1 MLKTGRAPSRHFWDA
16 RVYPHYDYGH
26 AWQRVRL
33 PPPNLCGSGFEFV
46 WQEGSIFLASSTL
59 VELCLRA
66 THAGHPQQ
74 SVPFLSAKKIQ
85 TYHAGIQTAGS
96 TLRAT
101 TVFVGDHLT
110 TSAIGCGT
118 LLRTQGRWRFEPIAR
133 TFRTPEPYSCFKNA
147 TSFWRHA
154 YPCTVLLHLVKF
166 PRRQNHLMR

>member
-1 MLKTGRAPSRHFWDA
+1 MR
-16 RVYPHYDYGH
+16 
-26 AWQRVRL
+26 
-33 PPPNLCGSGFEFV
+33 
-46 WQEGSIFLASSTL
+46 GSILITTTAMHVNEHASHPLTSAVRALNLYGKKARSFLPRPLSSNYAYARHTPGTL
-59 VELCLRA
+59 SS
-66 THAGHPQQ
+66 Q
-74 SVPFLSAKKIQ
+74 FLSFLPKKIQ

-133 TFRTPEPYSCFKNA
+133 TFRTPQPYSCFKNA

-154 YPCTVLLHLVKF
+154 YPCTVLLHFVKF